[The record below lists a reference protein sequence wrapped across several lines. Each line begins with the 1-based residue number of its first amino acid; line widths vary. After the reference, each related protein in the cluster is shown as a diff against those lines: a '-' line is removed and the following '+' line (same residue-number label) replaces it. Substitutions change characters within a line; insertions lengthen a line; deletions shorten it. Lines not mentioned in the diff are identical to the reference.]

1 MKNFDFIQLL
11 AQHIPSFSQLH
22 AYCDKAEIF
31 QSSFPEESATNARKA
46 LEWLVKNHLTM
57 ASVTLEKHETLNDM
71 LKRPEIDAFI
81 DYDWEFERDI
91 RTVKKIGNYASHT
104 GTQEIKKNDAFICLR
119 SLYYVVSGFL
129 YRWKALKSITAFDAT
144 LVPQVFPGI
153 HAVST
158 DEPQVAIDVV
168 NSVPQSAIQNPSKPG
183 EKPKESLA
191 SEAITRKCLID
202 YMLNE
207 AKWDILTVK
216 GDIQGGKAGIEIK
229 VEGMPTP
236 SGIGYCD
243 YVLFSKGGKPL
254 AVIEAKSTI
263 QNAGKGRKQAI
274 MYADC
279 LEAKYGVRPVIYY
292 TNGYVTK
299 VIDGMGYPDRDVI
312 SFHSH
317 DDLEYL
323 IQKRGR
329 ANITDLTIDEAITN
343 RPYQKT
349 AIKSL
354 VEWLNLKHRRG
365 LLVLATGTGK
375 TRVSISLCK
384 LLANNNWIKN
394 VLFLADRTELVGQA
408 RSNYENLLPS
418 ESMTSL
424 SDDDEPDLEARFVF
438 STYQT
443 MINYINDIDAKF
455 SVGHF
460 DLIIIDEAHRSVFG
474 KYGAIFQ
481 YFDSLLIGLTAT
493 PRDEIDKNTF
503 KLLELEDEPNFE
515 YTFDEAVKD
524 GYLVPYKAKR
534 HNSKMINNG
543 IKYDE
548 LTKEQRDELEK
559 VWDYEKMLQ
568 GIDPNADYHRD
579 IEGNEIFRY
588 LINDDTIDNVL
599 SELME
604 SGLKIKS
611 GEDIGKT
618 IIFAYNH
625 KHAERIV
632 ERFHAL
638 YPNRGADYCQ
648 LIDNQVKHHDK
659 IIREFKTPEKLP
671 QIAVSVDML
680 DTGIDV
686 PEVLNLVFFQI
697 VKSKIKFEQMIG
709 RGTRLCPN
717 IFGDG
722 KDKELFYI
730 FDWCGNFDYFS
741 KNPDGIDPSNIKSLT
756 ERLFSL
762 RLDIAKELQS
772 AEHQEKEFDKKMHDD
787 LKMLLHQQ
795 VNDIVKER
803 KDARPYW
810 NIIEPFR
817 DKEKWTYLSDVDVL
831 RLKEIGK
838 LIPQD
843 DDDESAKKFDVIMLH
858 LQLAH
863 IDSTVRVGQ
872 FRQVVVN
879 IAAHLEKKG
888 TVPAVMARID
898 TIRKVQKTQFWEN
911 ESLDSLESVRTELRD
926 LIKLLEETRKTKKF
940 IIDIEDPYETVEG
953 GEDIIIQTTYK
964 QRVIDY
970 LAQHTD
976 NPTLRKIQDFEQL
989 TSGDFAELERV
1000 FFEELGTREEYNELA
1015 EGHPYKNNVAAFIRV
1030 INGIDRKKALQ
1041 IYQNFIEDN
1050 NLTSEQELYLKN
1062 ILDYVSVNGDIETR
1076 NFMEYPLK
1084 ALNWRPTFGNNFVKL
1099 KDFVNQIHKVISMTA

>member
-1 MKNFDFIQLL
+1 M
-11 AQHIPSFSQLH
+11 
-22 AYCDKAEIF
+22 
-31 QSSFPEESATNARKA
+31 
-46 LEWLVKNHLTM
+46 
-57 ASVTLEKHETLNDM
+57 
-71 LKRPEIDAFI
+71 
-81 DYDWEFERDI
+81 
-91 RTVKKIGNYASHT
+91 
-104 GTQEIKKNDAFICLR
+104 
-119 SLYYVVSGFL
+119 
-129 YRWKALKSITAFDAT
+129 
-144 LVPQVFPGI
+144 
-153 HAVST
+153 
-158 DEPQVAIDVV
+158 
-168 NSVPQSAIQNPSKPG
+168 
-183 EKPKESLA
+183 
-191 SEAITRKCLID
+191 
-202 YMLNE
+202 
-207 AKWDILTVK
+207 
-216 GDIQGGKAGIEIK
+216 
-229 VEGMPTP
+229 
-236 SGIGYCD
+236 
-243 YVLFSKGGKPL
+243 
-254 AVIEAKSTI
+254 
-263 QNAGKGRKQAI
+263 
-274 MYADC
+274 
-279 LEAKYGVRPVIYY
+279 EAKYGVRPVIYY

-299 VIDGMGYPDRDVI
+299 VIDGMGYPDREVI

-329 ANITDLTIDEAITN
+329 ADITDLTIDDAITN

-354 VEWLNLKHRRG
+354 VEWLNMKHRRG

-424 SDDDEPDLEARFVF
+424 SDDDVPDLEARFVF

-443 MINYINDIDAKF
+443 MINYINEVDVKF

-503 KLLELEDEPNFE
+503 KLLELEDEPNYE

-559 VWDYEKMLQ
+559 VWDYEKMLK
-568 GIDPNADYHRD
+568 GIDPNKEYHRD

-599 SELME
+599 VELME

-686 PEVLNLVFFQI
+686 PEVLNLVFFKI

-717 IFGDG
+717 IFGEG

-741 KNPDGIDPSNIKSLT
+741 KNPDG
-756 ERLFSL
+756 
-762 RLDIAKELQS
+762 
-772 AEHQEKEFDKKMHDD
+772 HQEKEFDKKMHDD
-787 LKMLLHQQ
+787 LKVLLHQQ
-795 VNDIVKER
+795 VNSIVKER

-817 DKEKWTYLSDVDVL
+817 DNEKWTYLSDVDVL

-888 TVPAVMARID
+888 TVPAVMTRIE
-898 TIRKVQKTQFWEN
+898 TIRNVQKPQFWEN

-940 IIDIEDPYETVEG
+940 IIDIDDPYETVDG
-953 GEDIIIQTTYK
+953 GEDVIIQTTYK

-970 LAQHTD
+970 LAKNTD
-976 NPTLRKIQDFEQL
+976 NPTLRKIQGFEQL
-989 TSGDFAELERV
+989 TSGDFAELERI
-1000 FFEELGTREEYNELA
+1000 FFEELGTREDFNELA

-1041 IYQNFIEDN
+1041 IYQNFIEGN
-1050 NLTSEQELYLKN
+1050 NLTSEQERYLKN

-1084 ALNWRPTFGNNFVKL
+1084 ALNWRPTFGDNFVKL
-1099 KDFVNQIHKVISMTA
+1099 KDFVNQIHQVISMTA